1 MTKGTGTKVKT
12 VKTPA
17 KQARRTALQAYVG
30 ARSYAE
36 IAATVGVCKSFI
48 SRVLSGERSPSL
60 DTAEVMAKTLGL
72 SLDKFAE
79 MRKQV
84 HVT

>member
-1 MTKGTGTKVKT
+1 
-12 VKTPA
+12 
-17 KQARRTALQAYVG
+17 
-30 ARSYAE
+30 
-36 IAATVGVCKSFI
+36 VGVCKSFI

-60 DTAEVMAKTLGL
+60 DTAEVMARTLGL

>member
-1 MTKGTGTKVKT
+1 MTKGTGTKVKV
-12 VKTPA
+12 VKAPA
-17 KQARRTALQAYVG
+17 KQAKRTALQEYVG
-30 ARSYAE
+30 GRSYAE
-36 IAATVGVCKSFI
+36 IASAVGVCKSFV

-60 DTAEVMAKTLGL
+60 DKAEQMAKTLGL